1 LFALI
6 YNLIQSLIGIEK
18 KERERE
24 RERVIVLLKVGKELI
39 MAVQHANST
48 NQSTLLHAI
57 SVTATAMLMMTFFH
71 YIFEFN
77 QQIIHH
83 ILFGRLG

>member
-6 YNLIQSLIGIEK
+6 HNLIQSLIGIEK
-18 KERERE
+18 KKRERERE
-24 RERVIVLLKVGKELI
+24 RERERMIMLLKVGKELI
-39 MAVQHANST
+39 MVVQHANKT

-71 YIFEFN
+71 YIF
-77 QQIIHH
+77 
-83 ILFGRLG
+83 

>member
-1 LFALI
+1 MRARVC
-6 YNLIQSLIGIEK
+6 
-18 KERERE
+18 ERERE

-39 MAVQHANST
+39 MVVQHANNT

-71 YIFEFN
+71 YIF
-77 QQIIHH
+77 
-83 ILFGRLG
+83 